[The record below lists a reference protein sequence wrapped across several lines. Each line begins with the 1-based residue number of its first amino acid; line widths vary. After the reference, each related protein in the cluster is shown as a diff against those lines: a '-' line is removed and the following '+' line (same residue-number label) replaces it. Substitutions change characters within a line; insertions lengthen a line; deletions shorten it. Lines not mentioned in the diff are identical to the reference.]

1 MAISGLIMKIKSARR
16 EEILSELEKISGV
29 SFEQDTPEGDFILL
43 VEEKNL
49 GALHKICQKLEKLD
63 GVLGV
68 YPAYVTTADEQ

>member
-43 VEEKNL
+43 IEEKNL
-49 GALHKICQKLEKLD
+49 GALHKTCQKLEKLD

>member
-1 MAISGLIMKIKSARR
+1 MAISGVIMKTKSARR

-29 SFEQDTPEGDFILL
+29 NFEQETPEGDLILL
-43 VEEKNL
+43 VEDKNL
-49 GALHKICQKLEKLD
+49 EALHKTCQKLGKLD